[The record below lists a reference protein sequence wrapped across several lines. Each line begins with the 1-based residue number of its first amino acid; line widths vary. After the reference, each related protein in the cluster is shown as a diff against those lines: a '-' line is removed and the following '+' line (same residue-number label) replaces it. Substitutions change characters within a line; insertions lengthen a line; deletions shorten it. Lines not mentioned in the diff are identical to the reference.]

1 MSVIK
6 SSTKMQFSNFVL
18 QCLFKDIDKGFQN
31 TINDLVMENC
41 SLLKK
46 ESTAGFVFDG
56 RNYVHSES
64 VADNL
69 EQQRLQRYQLDVLHP
84 DLIDEVMELIK
95 TMSHK
100 DMDYMRFKGMIN
112 GLLSVVRTL
121 QDFREV
127 FGDMFAKEVKLFN
140 LKYNTKLG
148 KPIYVRESDAFK
160 ALPKADML
168 YVTKIKEQF
177 EVQYNRY
184 RFLTEILGI

>member
-64 VADNL
+64 VAGNL

-84 DLIDEVMELIK
+84 DLIDEVMELVK

>member
-160 ALPKADML
+160 TLPKADML